1 MCFSY
6 ILHFEPRYSADGTTA
21 IWKEWEGSI
30 HGKVVFIN
38 ILTFYYIL
46 HFCYL
51 YLGSRHKITCTMI
64 RVTLKTQLLFY
75 SNKKYLTVDINKK
88 VWFRRSDDEWAHHGE
103 QIVQKKLPDLISL
116 IWGTLNCKQEKAN
129 FCCITT
135 KYKRRCAPVRI
146 PVQAFKHV
154 LTSRWKDRWKW
165 PTSSAWNKPV
175 GKSTEK
181 EGVHLPSGS

>member
-1 MCFSY
+1 MEKVPRIFHGIFRTLLIFHFLSRNEWRKSLIYRQQLMCFSY

-38 ILTFYYIL
+38 ILTFYYIP

-64 RVTLKTQLLFY
+64 RVTLRTQLPFY

-103 QIVQKKLPDLISL
+103 QILQKKLPDLTSL
-116 IWGTLNCKQEKAN
+116 IWGTLNCK
-129 FCCITT
+129 
-135 KYKRRCAPVRI
+135 
-146 PVQAFKHV
+146 
-154 LTSRWKDRWKW
+154 
-165 PTSSAWNKPV
+165 
-175 GKSTEK
+175 
-181 EGVHLPSGS
+181 